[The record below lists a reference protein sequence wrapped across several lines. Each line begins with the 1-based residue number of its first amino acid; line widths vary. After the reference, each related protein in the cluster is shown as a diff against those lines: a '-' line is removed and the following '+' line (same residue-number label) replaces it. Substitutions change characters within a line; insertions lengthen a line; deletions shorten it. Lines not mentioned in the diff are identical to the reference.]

1 MKKYLA
7 LLMALCMLLAAVPAL
22 ADVADT
28 VASAADLTHDE
39 LVEKALAESGTFVVA
54 GTTSRITTAAEAF
67 AELYGIEIN
76 STNLKDLEIYTKL
89 ESESIDMVMIQD
101 GAQLLDAIDAGIV
114 INYVPASVK
123 ADVSEE
129 DQYPLAHQFTNKLFI
144 YNNLGDDVPAIHN
157 VWELTDPSMK
167 ERIIFKSP
175 TGEQVNM
182 NFLIMLTSE
191 KWSKK
196 LEEAYKAW
204 KGEDIDLGDYPTAG
218 HKWIAEFLPNCQF
231 GKSDTNIAEE
241 ISQETAAG
249 KIGLFVLSKLRSSS
263 VIGENLTPAQYAA
276 SAEGYTIEPFAGF
289 MYPIYAMVSA
299 NANRPYTAMLFIE
312 YLMTAEGFA
321 PWSKSI
327 GAYSGNSAIP
337 EKEGDLPLSVWK
349 DTLVVEDPE
358 YILDNFEVEDFV
370 RQYLQ

>member
-1 MKKYLA
+1 MKKFLA
-7 LLMALCMLLAAVPAL
+7 LLMAACMLLSAVPAL

-28 VASAADLTHDE
+28 VAAAADLTHDE
-39 LVEKALAESGTFVVA
+39 LVEKALAETGTFVVA

-263 VIGENLTPAQYAA
+263 VLSDNLTPAQYAA
-276 SAEGYTIEPFAGF
+276 SAEGYTVEPFSGF

-312 YLMTAEGFA
+312 YVMTAEGFA
-321 PWSKSI
+321 PWGKSI

>member
-1 MKKYLA
+1 M
-7 LLMALCMLLAAVPAL
+7 
-22 ADVADT
+22 
-28 VASAADLTHDE
+28 
-39 LVEKALAESGTFVVA
+39 
-54 GTTSRITTAAEAF
+54 
-67 AELYGIEIN
+67 
-76 STNLKDLEIYTKL
+76 
-89 ESESIDMVMIQD
+89 
-101 GAQLLDAIDAGIV
+101 
-114 INYVPASVK
+114 K

-263 VIGENLTPAQYAA
+263 VLSDNLTPAQYAA
-276 SAEGYTIEPFAGF
+276 SAEGYTVEPFSGF
-289 MYPIYAMVSA
+289 MYPIYTMVSA

-312 YLMTAEGFA
+312 YVMTAEGFA
-321 PWSKSI
+321 PWGKSI

>member
-1 MKKYLA
+1 MKKFLA
-7 LLMALCMLLAAVPAL
+7 LLMAACMLLSAVPAL
-22 ADVADT
+22 ADVADI
-28 VASAADLTHDE
+28 VAAAADLTHDE
-39 LVEKALAESGTFVVA
+39 LVEKALAETGTFVVA

-263 VIGENLTPAQYAA
+263 VLSDNLTPAQYAA
-276 SAEGYTIEPFAGF
+276 SAEGYTVEPFSGF

-312 YLMTAEGFA
+312 YVMTAEGFA
-321 PWSKSI
+321 PWGKSI

>member
-1 MKKYLA
+1 MKKFLA
-7 LLMALCMLLAAVPAL
+7 LLMAACMLLSAVPAL
-22 ADVADT
+22 ADVADI
-28 VASAADLTHDE
+28 VAAAADLTHDE
-39 LVEKALAESGTFVVA
+39 LVEKALSETGTFVVA

-263 VIGENLTPAQYAA
+263 VLSENLTPAQYAA

-312 YLMTAEGFA
+312 YVMTAEGFA
-321 PWSKSI
+321 PWGKSI

>member
-1 MKKYLA
+1 MKKILSLILA
-7 LLMALCMLLAAVPAL
+7 LMMLACAVPAL
-22 ADVADT
+22 ADVAAD
-28 VASAADLTHDE
+28 VAAAEGLTHDE
-39 LVEKALAESGTFVVA
+39 LVEKAMAETGPFIVA

-67 AELYGIEIN
+67 AELYKIEIN

-89 ESESIDMVMIQD
+89 ESETIDMVMIQD

-114 INYVPASVK
+114 INYVPASIK
-123 ADVSEE
+123 DTVSEE
-129 DQYPLAHQFTNKLFI
+129 DQYPLAHQFTNKVFI
-144 YNNLGDDVPAIHN
+144 YNNKGDNVPAIHN
-157 VWELTDPSMK
+157 VWELTDPAMK
-167 ERIIFKSP
+167 DRIIFKSP

-191 KWSKK
+191 KWSQK
-196 LEEAYKAW
+196 LADAYKAW
-204 KGEDIDLGDYPTAG
+204 KGEDIDLGDYKNAG
-218 HKWIAEFLPNCQF
+218 YKWIAEFLPNCQF

-241 ISQETAAG
+241 ISQDTAAG

-263 VIGENLTPAQYAA
+263 VITENLTPAQYAA

-327 GAYSGNSAIP
+327 GAYSGNAAIP
-337 EKEGDLPLSVWK
+337 EKEGDLPLSTWK
-349 DTLVVEDPE
+349 ETLVVEDPE
-358 YILDNFEVEDFV
+358 FILDNFEVEDFI

>member
-1 MKKYLA
+1 MKKLLSLILA
-7 LLMALCMLLAAVPAL
+7 LAMLLCAVPAL
-22 ADVADT
+22 ADVADD
-28 VASAADLTHDE
+28 VAAAEGLTHDE
-39 LVEKALAESGTFVVA
+39 LVEKAMAESGPFIVA

-67 AELYGIEIN
+67 AELYKIEIN

-89 ESESIDMVMIQD
+89 ESETIDMVMIQD

-114 INYVPASVK
+114 INYVPASIK
-123 ADVSEE
+123 DTVSEE
-129 DQYPLAHQFTNKLFI
+129 DQYPLAHQFTNKVFI
-144 YNNLGDDVPAIHN
+144 YNNKGDDVPAIHN
-157 VWELTDPSMK
+157 VWELTDPAMK
-167 ERIIFKSP
+167 DRIIFKSP

-191 KWSKK
+191 KWSQK
-196 LEEAYKAW
+196 LADAYKAW
-204 KGEDIDLGDYPTAG
+204 KGEDIDLGDYKNAG
-218 HKWIAEFLPNCQF
+218 YKWIAEFLPNCQF

-241 ISQETAAG
+241 ISQDTAAG

-263 VIGENLTPAQYAA
+263 VITENLTPAQYAA

-327 GAYSGNSAIP
+327 GAYSGNASIP
-337 EKEGDLPLSVWK
+337 EKEGDLPLSTWK
-349 DTLVVEDPE
+349 ETLVVEDPE
-358 YILDNFEVEDFV
+358 FILDNFEVEDFI

>member
-1 MKKYLA
+1 MKKLLSLILA
-7 LLMALCMLLAAVPAL
+7 LAMLLCAVPAL
-22 ADVADT
+22 ADVADD
-28 VASAADLTHDE
+28 VAAAEGLTHDE
-39 LVEKALAESGTFVVA
+39 LVEKAMAESGPFIVA

-67 AELYGIEIN
+67 AELYKIEIN

-89 ESESIDMVMIQD
+89 ESETIDMVMIQD

-114 INYVPASVK
+114 INYVPASIK
-123 ADVSEE
+123 DTVSEE
-129 DQYPLAHQFTNKLFI
+129 DQYPLAHQFTNKVFI
-144 YNNLGDDVPAIHN
+144 YNNKGDDVPAIHN
-157 VWELTDPSMK
+157 VWD
-167 ERIIFKSP
+167 
-175 TGEQVNM
+175 NM

-191 KWSKK
+191 KWSQK
-196 LEEAYKAW
+196 LADAYKAW
-204 KGEDIDLGDYPTAG
+204 KGEDIDLGDYKNAG
-218 HKWIAEFLPNCQF
+218 YKWIAEFLPNCQF

-241 ISQETAAG
+241 ISQDTAAG

-263 VIGENLTPAQYAA
+263 VITENLTPAQYAA

-327 GAYSGNSAIP
+327 GAYSGNAAIP
-337 EKEGDLPLSVWK
+337 EKEGDLPLSTWK
-349 DTLVVEDPE
+349 ETLVVEDPE
-358 YILDNFEVEDFV
+358 FILDNFEVEDFI

>member
-1 MKKYLA
+1 MKKFLA
-7 LLMALCMLLAAVPAL
+7 LLMAACMLLSAVPAL

-28 VASAADLTHDE
+28 VAAAADLTHDE
-39 LVEKALAESGTFVVA
+39 LVEKALAETGTFVVA

-123 ADVSEE
+123 DTVSEE

-263 VIGENLTPAQYAA
+263 VLSDNLTPAQYAA
-276 SAEGYTIEPFAGF
+276 SAEGYTVEPFSGF

-312 YLMTAEGFA
+312 YVMTAEGFA
-321 PWSKSI
+321 PWGKSI

>member
-1 MKKYLA
+1 MKKFLA
-7 LLMALCMLLAAVPAL
+7 LLMAACMLLSAVPAL

-28 VASAADLTHDE
+28 VAAAADLTHDE
-39 LVEKALAESGTFVVA
+39 LVEKALAETGTFVVA

-101 GAQLLDAIDAGIV
+101 GAQLLDAMDAGIV

-175 TGEQVNM
+175 TSEQVNM

-196 LEEAYKAW
+196 LEEAYKDW

-263 VIGENLTPAQYAA
+263 VLSDNLTPAQYAA
-276 SAEGYTIEPFAGF
+276 SAEGYTIEPFSGF

-312 YLMTAEGFA
+312 YVMTAEGFA
-321 PWSKSI
+321 PWGKSI